1 MFRSE
6 HGMSSQWLLYKIM
19 DILLYVYF
27 FWYSCT
33 SQTKLTV
40 ISWLCFY
47 DVLLDD
53 DSDVVS
59 KASSKKKGS
68 IQHADSNQSLDNSS
82 MSPSDFGQYMMY
94 MSVVCMYTVYMFVIC
109 VPMVY
114 MSMVCVSVSL
124 VCMSMVSRSM
134 VCMSMMSRLM
144 VCMSIVSRSMVCM
157 YMMYMCNLWSVCQ
170 WSVCLWSV
178 CVYNMCLMC
187 MSLMHMSVPFMSGV
201 YMSITPFMYH
211 VTLITYYCRSPRHSF
226 AHK

>member
-19 DILLYVYF
+19 DILLYIYF

-82 MSPSDFGQYMMY
+82 MSPSDFGQY
-94 MSVVCMYTVYMFVIC
+94 VY
-109 VPMVY
+109 VY
-114 MSMVCVSVSL
+114 GVYV
-124 VCMSMVSRSM
+124 
-134 VCMSMMSRLM
+134 
-144 VCMSIVSRSMVCM
+144 
-157 YMMYMCNLWSVCQ
+157 Y
-170 WSVCLWSV
+170 
-178 CVYNMCLMC
+178 CVYVCDMCAY
-187 MSLMHMSVPFMSGV
+187 GV
-201 YMSITPFMYH
+201 YVYGVCGCVFGVY
-211 VTLITYYCRSPRHSF
+211 VYGV
-226 AHK
+226 